1 MSLYRLCRIRKGLK
15 STAAAFDLN
24 ELEWHCAVML
34 KRFLLL
40 FFLAL
45 PAAAAPLS
53 VATLDGREL
62 VFDVAVADTS
72 EEQKRGL
79 MFVQEMK
86 PQHGMVFPL
95 QPPRIARFW
104 MRNTLLPLD
113 MIFILPG
120 GMIGQIVTRT
130 DTQSDKPTR
139 SHQKVSAVLE
149 INAGEAQRLK
159 IGVGDLVRMEGVNF

>member
-1 MSLYRLCRIRKGLK
+1 M
-15 STAAAFDLN
+15 
-24 ELEWHCAVML
+24 V

-45 PAAAAPLS
+45 PAVAAPLS

-62 VFDVAVADTS
+62 VFDVALADTA
-72 EEQKRGL
+72 EKQRRGL
-79 MFVQEMK
+79 MFVKEMK
-86 PQHGMVFPL
+86 PQHGMVFPM
-95 QPPRIARFW
+95 QPPRFAQFW
-104 MRNTLLPLD
+104 MRNTILPLD

-120 GMIGQIVTRT
+120 GMIGQIVTRR
-130 DTQSDKPTR
+130 DTQSDRPTR
-139 SHQKVSAVLE
+139 SQQKVSAVLE